1 MLQKKCVNLDM
12 MRVKE
17 NNKTCAT
24 QLIKVPEEGLLAMVA
39 AALKDRVLFPEKL
52 ESARKFMEKATFK
65 ITT

>member
-1 MLQKKCVNLDM
+1 M